1 MNTRKILAAV
11 VKSWHCIPKFSNRIQ
26 SRIWAAVASA
36 ALILGGM
43 TMLVGDD
50 AKQAVKTAEMQD
62 FTVSREAREVL
73 DQLAAETEPATDPT
87 EQDATETQTAPIE
100 TMPEKTMQE
109 LLQTA
114 NDLHDAYTDAIGWLY
129 IPGTSIDYPVMQ
141 GEDNEFY
148 LHHAYDGSHLMAG
161 SVFLDCR
168 CEQHFLNPINVTYAH
183 NMKNGTMFA
192 DVRKF
197 EDTAFFNE
205 HLHGWLA
212 ASDRVYRLDFFS
224 LAHADCE
231 DAIYDGSQTI
241 NNWMIRLR
249 GLSGIWEPVSYDE
262 NDRFISLSTCTNAT
276 GGDRT
281 ILTGKLVEMTGGDM
295 DG

>member
-1 MNTRKILAAV
+1 MNTRKIL
-11 VKSWHCIPKFSNRIQ
+11 
-26 SRIWAAVASA
+26 AAVASA

-50 AKQAVKTAEMQD
+50 AKQAVKTAEMQEYTLNSD
-62 FTVSREAREVL
+62 VREVL
-73 DQLAAETEPATDPT
+73 DQLTSETVQETDPT
-87 EQDATETQTAPIE
+87 ESMEETDTQTAVRE

-109 LLQTA
+109 LMQTA
-114 NDLHDAYTDAIGWLY
+114 KNLHNAYPDAIGWLY

-148 LHHAYDGSHLMAG
+148 LHHAYDGGHLMSG

-168 CEQHFLNPINVTYAH
+168 CEQQFLNPINVCYAH

-197 EDTAFFNE
+197 DNAAFFDE
-205 HLHGWLA
+205 HPCGWLA
-212 ASDRVYRLDFFS
+212 TPERVYRIDFFS
-224 LAHADCE
+224 LAHADC
-231 DAIYDGSQTI
+231 DDVIYDGSQTI
-241 NNWMIRLR
+241 TNWMTRLR

-262 NDRFISLSTCTNAT
+262 DDRFISLSTCTNST
-276 GGDRT
+276 GDDRT
-281 ILTGKLVEMTGGDM
+281 ILTGKLIEMTGGDT
-295 DG
+295 DY

>member
-1 MNTRKILAAV
+1 MNTRRILAG
-11 VKSWHCIPKFSNRIQ
+11 
-26 SRIWAAVASA
+26 VAFA

-62 FTVSREAREVL
+62 FTMSCDVHEVL
-73 DQLAAETEPATDPT
+73 DQLSVDAVQATDPT
-87 EQDATETQTAPIE
+87 EPVEEAEPQTAICE

-109 LLQTA
+109 LMQTA
-114 NDLHDAYTDAIGWLY
+114 KELHDAYPDAIGWLY
-129 IPGTSIDYPVMQ
+129 IPDTHIDYPVMQ

-168 CEQHFLNPINVTYAH
+168 CEQHFLNPINVCYAH

-197 EDTAFFNE
+197 EDASFFDE
-205 HLHGWLA
+205 HPCGWLA
-212 ASDRVYRLDFFS
+212 TPERVYRIDFFS
-224 LAHADCE
+224 LAHADCD
-231 DAIYDGSQTI
+231 DAIYDGSQTVTS
-241 NNWMIRLR
+241 WMIRLR
-249 GLSGIWEPVSYDE
+249 GLSNLYEPVSYSED
-262 NDRFISLSTCTNAT
+262 DRFISLSTCSKST
-276 GGDRT
+276 GNDRT
-281 ILTGKLVEMTGGDM
+281 ILTGRLTAMTGGDM